1 MTDAYRVVYV
11 TEIDVIRAAREAEK
25 GLPVM
30 NANDEDLVRGSGNV
44 FRDFDDPEAD
54 VEHAK
59 AVLAARIIAALDE
72 RRLSTRRAAELTGF
86 AAADFSRIRNADLGR
101 FSLDK
106 LMRVV
111 AALDRRARIAVH
123 IDIPKADPA
132 PV

>member
-1 MTDAYRVVYV
+1 
-11 TEIDVIRAAREAEK
+11 
-25 GLPVM
+25 M
-30 NANDEDLVRGSGNV
+30 NSNDEDLVRGSGNV

-72 RRLSTRRAAELTGF
+72 RRLSARRAADLTGF

-106 LMRVV
+106 MMKVV
-111 AALDRRARIAVH
+111 AVLDRRARISVH

>member
-1 MTDAYRVVYV
+1 M
-11 TEIDVIRAAREAEK
+11 
-25 GLPVM
+25 PF
-30 NANDEDLVRGSGNV
+30 DENLIRGSGNV

-86 AAADFSRIRNADLGR
+86 AAADVSRARNADLGR
-101 FSLDK
+101 IALDK
-106 LMRVV
+106 LMGMV
-111 AALDRRARIAVH
+111 AALDRRARISVH
-123 IDIPKADPA
+123 IDTPKADPA